1 MLDKHTQE
9 LANLDLNEAAT
20 AVEPDEKEDKNEVP
34 AKDQKISKAQ
44 KRRDKKALAEQER
57 ERMIRAGEE
66 ENKFGPRNQELKAI
80 NKILNSRGL
89 QLFNIPSDGD
99 CLYNSIKHQLELN
112 GYPNYEVPKLR
123 ELTSNYITNNK
134 DSLICF
140 MTSPETDEMLNDE
153 EFTKYCEAVR
163 NTKAWGGQIEIMAL
177 SNELKCKIEV
187 IQSTGSPTIQGNEF
201 SGPPLVLSFHK
212 HLFALGEHY
221 NSTAPYIE
229 NDGESE
235 DNEN

>member
-1 MLDKHTQE
+1 
-9 LANLDLNEAAT
+9 
-20 AVEPDEKEDKNEVP
+20 
-34 AKDQKISKAQ
+34 
-44 KRRDKKALAEQER
+44 
-57 ERMIRAGEE
+57 
-66 ENKFGPRNQELKAI
+66 
-80 NKILNSRGL
+80 
-89 QLFNIPSDGD
+89 
-99 CLYNSIKHQLELN
+99 
-112 GYPNYEVPKLR
+112 
-123 ELTSNYITNNK
+123 
-134 DSLICF
+134 

-153 EFTKYCEAVR
+153 EFANYCEAVR